1 MRRCLACALP
11 LIIAACAASPSSP
24 APPAQA
30 SVAGSPDAVR
40 TRLAEDLRRL
50 GFAVQDGPAGLQAEK
65 RQVADPSWADC
76 PIVMVS
82 DDTGIAVR
90 RDWARPRGRDA
101 TVTVGLG
108 PAGRQTDVHVVA
120 TFTAGYVDRYRA
132 TAFTDGC
139 SSTGTLERRLLTVA
153 QG

>member
-11 LIIAACAASPSSP
+11 LIIAACTAPPSSP
-24 APPAQA
+24 ALPAQA
-30 SVAGSPDAVR
+30 SVAGSPETVR
-40 TRLAEDLRRL
+40 TRLAEDLRRQ

-76 PIVMVS
+76 PVVMVS
-82 DDTGIAVR
+82 DDTGSAVR
-90 RDWARPRGRDA
+90 RDWARPGGRDA

-108 PAGRQTDVHVVA
+108 PTGGRTDVRVVA

-139 SSTGTLERRLLTVA
+139 SSTGALEHHILAVA